1 MAYEQKPNTFNL
13 FKDSEERLEK
23 RREFFRSK
31 DWDLDGIPT
40 YSGKLLLEDG
50 SEIMLEARVIDGKS
64 GKFFGGRAWKAKPK
78 DDQPQRQQPQTK
90 AVFGN
95 DLDDDIPF

>member
-13 FKDSEERLEK
+13 FKDNEERLEK
-23 RREFFRSK
+23 RRDFFKSK
-31 DWDLDGIPT
+31 GWELDGIPT
-40 YSGKLLLEDG
+40 YSGKLLLDDG

-78 DDQPQRQQPQTK
+78 DTPRQEQAQS
-90 AVFGN
+90 N
-95 DLDDDIPF
+95 SRYEDDDLSDIPF